1 MVNVLHIIIYLSFII
16 INIINHK
23 LIIKLQL
30 SGKPYGHETPYARIL
45 IYFNVVFNIFNLFC
59 TFNVSCKNIINRQSL
74 PKFNKLTKN

>member
-1 MVNVLHIIIYLSFII
+1 MEVVIIYYYLSLLLT
-16 INIINHK
+16 NIINK